1 MNIGIDI
8 DEVLTND
15 DDYILDFT
23 SKYCYENNLKSF
35 DNANLYEYRKLNW
48 NEDIINNYRNE
59 YFLNYVKNEPT
70 RRFASEVIKKL
81 REDGHK
87 IFIISAR
94 YKTVENGKIDNENIR
109 DCTLDWLRK
118 NDIEYDK
125 AIFTKP
131 PKVNEILENKI
142 DIMIEDS
149 PTTINELE
157 KIVKVLYYDTR
168 YNRDIKHENIIR
180 VYSWYDIYMK
190 VNEIVLGVV
199 NERILL

>member
-8 DEVLTND
+8 DGVLTND

-23 SKYCYENNLKSF
+23 SKFCYEHDLKEF

-48 NEDIINNYRNE
+48 DENTINDYRKE
-59 YFLNYVKNEPT
+59 YFLNYIKNEPA
-70 RRFASEVIKKL
+70 RKFASEVIKKL
-81 REDGHK
+81 RDEGNK

-94 YKTVENGKIDNENIR
+94 YKTAENGKINNENVR
-109 DCTLDWLRK
+109 ECTLDWLRK
-118 NDIEYDK
+118 NKIEYDK
-125 AIFTKP
+125 IIFTKP

-149 PTTINELE
+149 PTTINELV
-157 KIVKVLYYDTR
+157 KVVKVLYYDTR
-168 YNRDIKHENIIR
+168 YNRSIEHENITR

-190 VNEIVLGVV
+190 INEMK
-199 NERILL
+199 EF

>member
-8 DEVLTND
+8 DGVLTND

-23 SKYCYENNLKSF
+23 SKYCYEHDLKGF

-48 NEDIINNYRNE
+48 DENTINDYRKE
-59 YFLNYVKNEPT
+59 YFLNYIKNEPS
-70 RRFASEVIKKL
+70 RKFASEVIKKL
-81 REDGHK
+81 RDEENK

-94 YKTVENGKIDNENIR
+94 YKTAEYGKINNENVR
-109 DCTLDWLRK
+109 ECTLDWLRK
-118 NDIEYDK
+118 NKIEYDK
-125 AIFTKP
+125 IIFTKP

-149 PTTINELE
+149 PTTINELV
-157 KIVKVLYYDTR
+157 KVVKVLYYDTR
-168 YNRDIKHENIIR
+168 YNRSIEHENITR

-190 VNEIVLGVV
+190 INEMK
-199 NERILL
+199 EF